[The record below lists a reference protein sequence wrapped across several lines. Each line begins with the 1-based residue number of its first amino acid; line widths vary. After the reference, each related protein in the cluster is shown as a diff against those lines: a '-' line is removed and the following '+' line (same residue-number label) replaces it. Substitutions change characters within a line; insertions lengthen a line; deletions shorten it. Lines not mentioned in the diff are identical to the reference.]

1 MSDKQKDIWKH
12 IYIKS
17 LLEKT
22 VPLSITEIGSNIKET
37 LEEKIKNNIEGKCI
51 PEGFIKPNS
60 VILRNWSSGI
70 IKPECIEFVVIFEC
84 MVTLPVEGQLM
95 ECMSKTIT
103 KAGIHAEIVDK
114 DVTPV
119 QIFVAKDH
127 HTTDYYFNTIKEN
140 MQIKVKVIGV
150 RFELNDPYICII
162 AKLIDPEK
170 ELKNAEKKMKIKK
183 KVFNK

>member
-22 VPLSITEIGSNIKET
+22 VPLSITDIGSNIKEI
-37 LEEKIKNNIEGKCI
+37 LEEKIKSNIEGKCI

-60 VILRNWSSGI
+60 VKLKNYSSGV

-84 MVTLPVEGQLM
+84 MVTLPVEGQIM
-95 ECMSKTIT
+95 ECTSKTIT
-103 KAGIHAEIVDK
+103 KAGIHAEIVDQ

-119 QIFVAKDH
+119 QIFVAKDQH
-127 HTTDYYFNTIKEN
+127 NSDYYFNTIKEN

-170 ELKNAEKKMKIKK
+170 ELSKNVEKKIKIKK
-183 KVFNK
+183 KNF